1 MTPLGLVMID
11 VFWFLRFLL
20 VSRSRVVSTTLLGR
34 TTGSG
39 VTVATGAG
47 GGGGAGGIAGIFG
60 FKKPIL
66 HNHP

>member
-1 MTPLGLVMID
+1 MTPLEDVMID
-11 VFWFLRFLL
+11 VFWFLRFLF

-34 TTGSG
+34 TTASG
-39 VTVATGAG
+39 VIVGAG
-47 GGGGAGGIAGIFG
+47 GGGGGGGTGGIFG

>member
-1 MTPLGLVMID
+1 MTPLEDVMID

-39 VTVATGAG
+39 LIG
-47 GGGGAGGIAGIFG
+47 GGGGGGGTGGIFG

>member
-1 MTPLGLVMID
+1 MID

-20 VSRSRVVSTTLLGR
+20 VSRLRVVSTTLLGR

-39 VTVATGAG
+39 GIG
-47 GGGGAGGIAGIFG
+47 GGGGTGGIFG

>member
-1 MTPLGLVMID
+1 MID

-47 GGGGAGGIAGIFG
+47 GGGGGGGTGGIFG
-60 FKKPIL
+60 FKKPIS